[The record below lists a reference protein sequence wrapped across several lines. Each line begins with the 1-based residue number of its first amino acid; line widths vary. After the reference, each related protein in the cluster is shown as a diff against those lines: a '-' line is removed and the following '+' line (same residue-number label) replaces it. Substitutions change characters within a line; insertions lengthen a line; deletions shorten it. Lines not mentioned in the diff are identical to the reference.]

1 MFYYQ
6 AFRIEE
12 KKMCAHQK
20 FEDITTKY
28 WQLIKKS
35 LESDFTTNT
44 IPKAHYVTVTTSFLL
59 KCYIVDEEYL

>member
-20 FEDITTKY
+20 FEEVTTKY
-28 WQLIKKS
+28 WQLIKTS
-35 LESDFTTNT
+35 LETEYSSTNITKAQYTKVT
-44 IPKAHYVTVTTSFLL
+44 IISML
-59 KCYIVDEEYL
+59 

>member
-12 KKMCAHQK
+12 KKMCAHLK
-20 FEDITTKY
+20 FEEITTKY

-35 LESDFTTNT
+35 LETDFTINT
-44 IPKAHYVTVTTSFLL
+44 ISKPQYITVS
-59 KCYIVDEEYL
+59 YLPTFSS